1 VQGPPGTGKTHT
13 IANIICHY
21 LASGLRVLVTSRGES
36 ALSVLQAKI
45 PDEVRPLT
53 VALLSSDYMG

>member
-1 VQGPPGTGKTHT
+1 
-13 IANIICHY
+13 
-21 LASGLRVLVTSRGES
+21 VLVTSRGES